1 MSVHHDHDHNH
12 GHDCCSHVQVLQ
24 PDDLCACNS
33 GQPFKACC
41 QPFVTGAQMPA
52 TPEQLMRS
60 RYTAYTQALVDYIA
74 DTMCGPAA
82 QGFDKDETAHWAHHI
97 KWHGLDVLNSSMAEH
112 EGTVEFKARYEQDGH
127 MHHISENSLF
137 RRIRGRWFYVD
148 TVKSQKLGRNDPC
161 HCGSGKKYKKCCG

>member
-1 MSVHHDHDHNH
+1 
-12 GHDCCSHVQVLQ
+12 
-24 PDDLCACNS
+24 
-33 GQPFKACC
+33 
-41 QPFVTGAQMPA
+41 
-52 TPEQLMRS
+52 
-60 RYTAYTQALVDYIA
+60 
-74 DTMCGPAA
+74 
-82 QGFDKDETAHWAHHI
+82 
-97 KWHGLDVLNSSMAEH
+97 MAEH